1 MIFQSLFVLALLLA
15 GLSGVPGIL
24 GRDPDGKGAARLLG
38 LSGLCG
44 LAVAAATL
52 FAGHTWELQAAWSLP
67 GARFALRAEALG
79 ALFLVPVSL
88 VPPLLAHYGT
98 AYWRDRDQES
108 GPRLR
113 LCFGLATASI
123 ALLCFAANGVLF
135 LVAWEIMA
143 ITCFL
148 MVASEDRDPEVREAS
163 WVYLVAAHTGNLCLF
178 AAFALLASARGTF
191 DLGLVA
197 PGWASGPAGTAA
209 FLLFLAGFS
218 FKTGLM
224 PLHVWL
230 PVAHAAAPSHVS
242 AFLSGLITKMGILG
256 LARIVAWIPDPPLWW
271 GGTLLG
277 LGAASAVLGLAFAL
291 AQKDLKRALA
301 YSTIENVGL
310 ITLGLGLALAGKS
323 TGHDA
328 LLLLAGGGALLH
340 VVNHAFFKPLLFLG
354 AGSVHHATGTRSLDR
369 LGGLLKAM
377 PWTGGLFL
385 LGAAAIAGL
394 PPFNGFVSEW
404 LMYLGAFQSLGGWA
418 WGAVAILALALA
430 GGLAL
435 AAFARLFGIA
445 FLGEPRSPE
454 ALQAHESPRPMLDA
468 MKVLAGLCI
477 LIGLVPIAVLP
488 ALQRVAAALGPDR
501 ALPHLGRHAPLG
513 MLSVLAGLGLV
524 FAWVAW
530 QRLRRTASREVGTW
544 DCGYAAPT
552 ARIQY
557 TASSF
562 GQILNESFQ
571 WALWPIRHLPRIRG
585 LFPGHSHF
593 QQDIPD
599 PILERGLNP
608 AFHFSAWLLGWL
620 RVLQSGH
627 LPIYL
632 LYVALTLV
640 ALLAWSLT

>member
-1 MIFQSLFVLALLLA
+1 MTFQGLYLLALLLA
-15 GLSGVPGIL
+15 GCSGVPGIL

-38 LSGLCG
+38 LAGLCG
-44 LAVAAATL
+44 LTVAAAVL
-52 FAGHTWELQAAWSLP
+52 FGGRTWELQAGWSLP
-67 GARFALRAEALG
+67 GAAFALRAEALG
-79 ALFLVPVSL
+79 ALFLMPVSI

-113 LCFGLATASI
+113 LCFGLAAASI

-135 LVAWEIMA
+135 LVAWEMMA

-148 MVASEDRDPEVREAS
+148 MVASEDRDPGVREAS

-191 DLGLVA
+191 DLGPVA
-197 PGWASGPAGTAA
+197 VGWASGPAGTAA

-256 LARIVAWIPDPPLWW
+256 LARLMAWIPDPPLWW
-271 GGTLLG
+271 GGTMLG

-310 ITLGLGLALAGKS
+310 ITLGLGLALAGKA
-323 TGHDA
+323 TGNNV
-328 LLLLAGGGALLH
+328 LLLLAGAGALLH

-369 LGGLLKAM
+369 LGGLLKPM

-385 LGAAAIAGL
+385 LGSAAIAGL

-404 LMYLGAFQSLGGWA
+404 LIYLGAFHALKGWA
-418 WGAVAILALALA
+418 WGAAAVFALALA

-445 FLGEPRSPE
+445 FLGEARSPE
-454 ALQAHESPRPMLDA
+454 ALHAHEAPRPMLEA
-468 MKVLAGLCI
+468 MKVLAMLCI
-477 LIGLVPIAVLP
+477 LIGLAPVAVLP
-488 ALQRVAAALGPDR
+488 ALQRVAAALGSHR
-501 ALPHLGRHAPLG
+501 ELPPLGGHAPLV
-513 MLSVLAGLGLV
+513 MLSVLAGMGLL
-524 FAWVAW
+524 FAWMAW
-530 QRLRRTASREVGTW
+530 LRIRRTASRGVGTW

-562 GQILNESFQ
+562 SQILNESFQ
-571 WALWPIRHLPRIRG
+571 WALWPVRHLPRIRG
-585 LFPGHSHF
+585 LFPRHSRF

-599 PILERGLNP
+599 PVLERGLNP
-608 AFHFSAWLLGWL
+608 AFHFSAWFLGWL